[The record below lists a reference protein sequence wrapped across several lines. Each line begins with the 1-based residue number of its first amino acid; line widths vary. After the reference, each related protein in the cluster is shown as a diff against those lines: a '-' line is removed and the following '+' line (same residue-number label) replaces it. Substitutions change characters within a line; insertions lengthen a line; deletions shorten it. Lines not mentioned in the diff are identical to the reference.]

1 MNSLVLCCTLDD
13 TVVIQDDLVKVPPA
27 RLPSDVFLNH
37 VCSKL
42 VQVDGV
48 SERFAEKIYTI
59 IIMPVAFD
67 AD

>member
-27 RLPSDVFLNH
+27 GLPPDVFLNH

-48 SERFAEKIYTI
+48 SERFAGKIYTI